1 MKLVKSLLLGSAAG
15 LAAVAGAQAADLP
28 MRGAAP
34 AAVDYVR
41 VCSTYGA
48 GFFYI
53 PGSSD
58 TCIRIGG
65 RVRADVL
72 YAEPFTRADNALQF
86 LARGRLQADVRTA
99 TSYGLLRTFVRM
111 EMTRTGG
118 AATSAN
124 IAEAFV
130 QFGGLTAGRVTS
142 FFSNADL
149 PTQHMG
155 TLRFDDAPDINLFA
169 YTFNFGGGLSATIAV
184 EEGQYRRTNEFGFA
198 SFGVAPGGVVVD
210 PVTGTVFQSA
220 FNVVPG
226 GQTVPDIVGNIR
238 SAGTWGSLQLSGAA
252 HQIRD
257 VGAGF
262 VTNAAGDLVPARV
275 NPINGLPLPAFADT
289 EYGWAVGLSGHLAV
303 PMLGPGDAIWA
314 FGTYSSGAASYS
326 GFGDLFGAQN
336 FGTLTTGVV
345 DAVVNPFNG
354 DLEKTDIWNIAGG
367 FTHYWTPQFRSSVF
381 GSYAQVEFGGNG
393 SVITPGGF
401 AAGFDDFS
409 EWRVGANSFWTPV
422 SGLNIGVEVLYAQ
435 SDFDNRVLERVGGAA
450 PFTSTNR
457 LTGDVGRIEGRIR
470 VQRDF

>member
-124 IAEAFV
+124 IAEAFI

-169 YTFNFGGGLSATIAV
+169 YTFNFGNGFSATIAA
-184 EEGQYRRTNEFGFA
+184 EEGQFRRNNDVTNASFGFA
-198 SFGVAPGGVVVD
+198 GVDTIPFGI
-210 PVTGTVFQSA
+210 
-220 FNVVPG
+220 NYG
-226 GQTVPDIVGNIR
+226 GQTLPDIVGNIR
-238 SAGTWGSLQLSGAA
+238 TAGTWGSLQLSGAA

-289 EYGWAVGLSGHLAV
+289 
-303 PMLGPGDAIWA
+303 
-314 FGTYSSGAASYS
+314 
-326 GFGDLFGAQN
+326 
-336 FGTLTTGVV
+336 
-345 DAVVNPFNG
+345 
-354 DLEKTDIWNIAGG
+354 
-367 FTHYWTPQFRSSVF
+367 
-381 GSYAQVEFGGNG
+381 
-393 SVITPGGF
+393 
-401 AAGFDDFS
+401 
-409 EWRVGANSFWTPV
+409 
-422 SGLNIGVEVLYAQ
+422 
-435 SDFDNRVLERVGGAA
+435 
-450 PFTSTNR
+450 
-457 LTGDVGRIEGRIR
+457 
-470 VQRDF
+470 